1 MRRPLL
7 RRSPRSVR
15 RQRGAIA
22 VMVAVTMLVILAAIG
37 LVVDGG
43 LAYLVKARL
52 NAAVDSAALAGAR
65 AVTNGA
71 NQTEQ
76 TANAQAA
83 AQLYFDANIPPTLL
97 AAAPK
102 LTTKVTFNAGT
113 AIIDTS
119 ATAKMPVSMM
129 QVLGFTELA
138 PVAYAQTTRRDLDM
152 AFVVDTSG
160 SLQDSGSDVQIAAKT
175 FLNQFNV
182 TQDRVALIHFAS
194 GVKTDN
200 PIATSARGFNRASM
214 LSNIDS
220 FVFSGGTSSAEGLYT
235 ARDQLNSIPA
245 TNRSAMR
252 VIVFFSDGAPTSFF
266 TTLKFDNASDC
277 KLLTT
282 SYVGSLDSTG
292 LGMFRTDVSD
302 DTPHP
307 VTSCNFSYRS
317 SKAPYVF
324 NVASTLPDWYSG
336 HDATQREIPIV
347 TNTPRV
353 VTNDVS
359 TDGIAQQNIDRAS
372 RNLAEAMANKARSEG
387 VFVLTLGLGA
397 ALKTKSKY
405 DAETGEDVLKCL
417 ANVANGPSRCYNP
430 NLPVGMYCY
439 AATTADLTPCFSRLA
454 SAILRISK

>member
-1 MRRPLL
+1 MRRPFL
-7 RRSPRSVR
+7 RRSPRNVR

-22 VMVAVTMLVILAAIG
+22 VMVAVTMLVILAAVG

-71 NQTEQ
+71 NQNEQ
-76 TANAQAA
+76 IANAQAA
-83 AQLYFDANIPPTLL
+83 AKTYFDANIPASLLSAPTVS
-97 AAAPK
+97 
-102 LTTKVTFNAGT
+102 TNVTFNAGT
-113 AIIDTS
+113 AIIDV
-119 ATAKMPVSMM
+119 TAKAPMSVSMM
-129 QVLGFTELA
+129 QVLGFTSIM
-138 PVAYAQTTRRDLDM
+138 PTAYAQTTRRDLDM

-160 SLQDSGSDVQIAAKT
+160 SLSASGAAVRSAATT

-194 GVKTDN
+194 GVEVDN
-200 PIATSARGFNRASM
+200 AISTSARGFNRTSM
-214 LSNIDS
+214 LNNVNA
-220 FVFSGGTSSAEGLYT
+220 FNFAGGTSSAEGLNT
-235 ARDQLNSIPA
+235 ARTQLNSIA
-245 TNRSAMR
+245 TSNRSSMR

-266 TTLKFDNASDC
+266 TTLTFNNVGDC
-277 KLLTT
+277 LSLNT
-282 SYVGSLDSTG
+282 SQIGALDSTG
-292 LGMFRTDVSD
+292 LGMFRTDNSENLAHLV
-302 DTPHP
+302 P
-307 VTSCNFSYRS
+307 SCNFSYRN
-317 SKAPYVF
+317 SKSPYVW
-324 NVASTLPDWYSG
+324 NAAKTLPTYYNGRGTSQ
-336 HDATQREIPIV
+336 TEFPIV
-347 TNTPRV
+347 TNSPRV

-359 TDGIAQQNIDRAS
+359 TSGIAQQNIDRAS

-397 ALKTKSKY
+397 GLKDVSDY

-417 ANVANGPSRCYNP
+417 ANVADGPSRCYNP

>member
-1 MRRPLL
+1 MRRPLP
-7 RRSPRSVR
+7 RRFPRNVR

-22 VMVAVTMLVILAAIG
+22 IMVAVTMLVLLAVIG

-71 NQTEQ
+71 NSAEQ
-76 TANAQAA
+76 AANARAA

-97 AAAPK
+97 SAAPK
-102 LTTKVTFNAGT
+102 LTTNVTFNAGT

-119 ATAKMPVSMM
+119 ATAPMSVSMM
-129 QVLGFTELA
+129 QVLGFTQLTPA
-138 PVAYAQTTRRDLDM
+138 ASAQTTRRDLDM

-160 SLQDSGSDVQIAAKT
+160 SLSGSAAGVRTAAKT

-182 TQDRVALIHFAS
+182 TQDRVAMIHFAS
-194 GVKTDN
+194 GVEVDN
-200 PIATSARGFNRASM
+200 KISDTSSTGRGFNRASM
-214 LSNIDS
+214 ISNIDA
-220 FVFSGGTSSAEGLYT
+220 FNFAGGTSSAEGLYE
-235 ARDQLNSIPA
+235 ARAQLNSIA
-245 TNRSAMR
+245 ADKRSSMR

-266 TTLKFDNASDC
+266 TTLTFNYAADC
-277 KLLTT
+277 PNV
-282 SYVGSLDSTG
+282 VGALDSTG
-292 LGMFRTDVSD
+292 LGMFRTNNSENLA
-302 DTPHP
+302 HL
-307 VTSCNFSYRS
+307 VTSCNFSNRNSRS
-317 SKAPYVF
+317 PYVW
-324 NVASTLPDWYSG
+324 NAAKTLPAYYNG
-336 HDATQREIPIV
+336 RGTTMTEFPIV

-359 TDGIAQQNIDRAS
+359 TDGIAQRNIDRAS

-387 VFVLTLGLGA
+387 IIVLTLGMGA
-397 ALKTKSKY
+397 NLKDVSDY
-405 DAETGEDVLKCL
+405 DNETGEDVLKCL
-417 ANVANGPSRCYNP
+417 ANVANGPARCYNP

>member
-1 MRRPLL
+1 MT
-7 RRSPRSVR
+7 
-15 RQRGAIA
+15 AIA
-22 VMVAVTMLVILAAIG
+22 MLVMIAVVG

-65 AVTNGA
+65 AVTNGTT
-71 NQTEQ
+71 QTQQ
-76 TANAQAA
+76 TASAQAA
-83 AQLYFDANIPPTLL
+83 AATYFAANIPSNYLL
-97 AAAPK
+97 STPQ
-102 LTTKVTFNAGT
+102 LLSTNVTFNAGT
-113 AIIDTS
+113 AIIDVR
-119 ATAKMPVSMM
+119 AQAPMPVSFMRIM
-129 QVLGFTELA
+129 GFSSLTPA
-138 PVAYAQTTRRDLDM
+138 AYAQTIRRDLDM

-160 SLQDSGSDVQIAAKT
+160 SLQDSGGEVQSAAKT

-194 GVKTDN
+194 GVQIDN
-200 PIATSARGFNRASM
+200 AIATSGRGFNRTSM
-214 LSNIDS
+214 LSKIDA
-220 FVFSGGTSSAEGLYT
+220 FGFSGGTSSAEGLYT
-235 ARDQLNSIPA
+235 ARDQLNGIPT

-277 KLLTT
+277 KLLTS

-302 DTPHP
+302 DQPHP
-307 VTSCNFSYRS
+307 VTSCNFSYRN
-317 SKAPYVF
+317 SKSPYVF
-324 NVASTLPDWYSG
+324 NAASTLPDWYSG

-359 TDGIAQQNIDRAS
+359 TDGIAQRNIDRAS

-387 VFVLTLGLGA
+387 IYVLTLGLGA
-397 ALKTKSKY
+397 GLKVQSKY
-405 DAETGEDVLKCL
+405 DPETGEDVLKCL

-430 NLPVGMYCY
+430 NQPVGMYCY